1 MKKLLLSVALL
12 SFSTISV
19 AADLSESC
27 KTYFDKVNSLLK
39 AIPED
44 SLTKQQSDMIG
55 MIKQNLEM
63 GKQQVSSMPQDKQ
76 EEACKLGIDSLKQI
90 EASMPKK

>member
-12 SFSTISV
+12 GFSTISM

-27 KTYFDKVNSLLK
+27 KTYFDKVDSLVK

-44 SLTKQQSDMIG
+44 SLTKQQSDM
-55 MIKQNLEM
+55 MKQNLET
-63 GKQQVSSMPQDKQ
+63 GKQQVSSMPADAQ
-76 EEACKLGIDSLKQI
+76 EAACKQGIELLKQV
-90 EASMPKK
+90 EASLPKK

>member
-12 SFSTISV
+12 GFSTISM

-27 KTYFDKVNSLLK
+27 KTYFDKVDSLVK

-44 SLTKQQSDMIG
+44 SLTKQQSDM
-55 MIKQNLEM
+55 MKQNLET
-63 GKQQVSSMPQDKQ
+63 GKQQVSSMPADAQ
-76 EEACKLGIDSLKQI
+76 EEACKQGIELLKQV
-90 EASMPKK
+90 EASLPKK